1 MHIFSLWSQSEQEE
15 HTNLTHSHLSQKPA
29 CCEGTFLTT
38 ALLCLLQILSVSG
51 HPLTSV
57 SFVTVHKVVV
67 YTFAWQA
74 IDLIKW
80 CGLTHCG
87 NPLWI
92 REYPK
97 VGFGVW
103 GSSMT
108 LASAILFRKLGKCSG
123 NADIS
128 FSQWQGLR
136 WTLSPLR
143 VCEASGFQTRDWCL
157 KFAPTPYSVLVR
169 SSLHWLH
176 YCISLFNYYIFG
188 NIIDFR
194 FAYPSLECGVLYLR
208 YLGDIW
214 EWHWHDKLEK
224 SGVSSLSQETLDDI
238 VWACARLLSYL
249 LVSVSQSQT
258 WDCVHLMSAAK
269 ITGAAVFYLWK

>member
-1 MHIFSLWSQSEQEE
+1 MHFFSLWSQSEQEE
-15 HTNLTHSHLSQKPA
+15 HANLNLTHSHLSQKPA

-74 IDLIKW
+74 IDLIKR

-97 VGFGVW
+97 VGFCV
-103 GSSMT
+103 
-108 LASAILFRKLGKCSG
+108 LRVLHDLGKCHSLQESG

-143 VCEASGFQTRDWCL
+143 VCEASGFQTTDWCL

-176 YCISLFNYYIFG
+176 YYISLFNYHIFG
-188 NIIDFR
+188 NIIIDT
-194 FAYPSLECGVLYLR
+194 
-208 YLGDIW
+208 I
-214 EWHWHDKLEK
+214 K
-224 SGVSSLSQETLDDI
+224 
-238 VWACARLLSYL
+238 
-249 LVSVSQSQT
+249 
-258 WDCVHLMSAAK
+258 
-269 ITGAAVFYLWK
+269 